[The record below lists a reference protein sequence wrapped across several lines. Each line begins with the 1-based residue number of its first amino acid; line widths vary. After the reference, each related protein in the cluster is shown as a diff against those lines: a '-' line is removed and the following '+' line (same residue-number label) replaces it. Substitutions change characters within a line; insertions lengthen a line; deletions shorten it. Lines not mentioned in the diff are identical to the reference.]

1 MKTRA
6 DYINAEIKAGR
17 FRVGAVV
24 TGTQST
30 RTWIPMPEL
39 SRHIDSVV
47 KRVDRLMNQQLHVDY
62 VTCISGDLQQL
73 AVLYV
78 LPQQGDGLSMEAAR
92 GKDQNLLGGLMRLV
106 DAELLGTARSI
117 TDFLNEFK
125 SGRMPDIE
133 EVRSVIDQ
141 TPNPMLGEQL
151 IRQCSCPLVEMETSK
166 GSFQI
171 GGFAG
176 HVPESLFAEA
186 KATVEFV
193 PTRGIDERDSKVR
206 GEIERWTNLPEWLTP
221 PADASFSIET
231 GDNMR
236 VIKAL
241 EFAQLHH
248 KTVRAEVTVAERLRT
263 GRPVLGISKLLNL
276 EELAAASDSVQ
287 KLLFGA

>member
-17 FRVGAVV
+17 YRVGAVV
-24 TGTQST
+24 TGTPSP
-30 RTWIPMPEL
+30 RTWIPITEL
-39 SRHIDSVV
+39 SVHVGSVV
-47 KRVDRLMNQQLHVDY
+47 KRVDRLMNQQRHVDF
-62 VTCISGDLQQL
+62 VTCISGDLQQV

-92 GKDQNLLGGLMRLV
+92 GKDQNLLDGLTRLV
-106 DAELLGTARSI
+106 GAELLGTARSI
-117 TDFLNEFK
+117 TDLLEDCRN
-125 SGRMPDIE
+125 GRMPDIE

-141 TPNPMLGEQL
+141 TQNPMLGEQI
-151 IRQCSCPLVEMETSK
+151 IRQCSGPLVEMETSN
-166 GSFQI
+166 GPFQI

-176 HVPESLFAEA
+176 HVPEALFAEG

-206 GEIERWTNLPEWLTP
+206 GEIQRWTDLPEWLTP

-248 KTVRAEVTVAERLRT
+248 KTVKAEVIVAERLRT
-263 GRPVLGISKLLNL
+263 GRPVLGISRLLNL
-276 EELAAASDSVQ
+276 EDLATASDSVQ
-287 KLLFGA
+287 QILFGD